1 MTTLRKY
8 VGYTINR
15 SRIEGKVLFGCGN
28 VAVVKEDLHKYADAI
43 EKIPGFAKY
52 CEFLNDRS
60 ITINSSSVIIP
71 LNELSR
77 VSTLKKMLQTPGF
90 NEAIMAV
97 NNLRTASSGYSHRFN
112 LYEMTPHLLRSIAG
126 KRKTQRNVK
135 GKA

>member
-97 NNLRTASSGYSHRFN
+97 NNLRTASASYSHRFN

>member
-1 MTTLRKY
+1 MTILRRY
-8 VGYTINR
+8 AGYTINR
-15 SRIEGKVLFGCGN
+15 SKIEGKVLLGCGN

-60 ITINSSSVIIP
+60 IKVNLNNVIIP
-71 LNELSR
+71 LEELSKA
-77 VSTLKKMLQTPGF
+77 VTLKKMLKTPGF
-90 NEAIMAV
+90 TEGVMAV
-97 NNLRTASSGYSHRFN
+97 NNLRTASASYSHRFN
-112 LYEMTPHLLRSIAG
+112 LYEMTPTLLRSIAG